1 MALAATV
8 ERTNLDLHNEMIK
21 RAEELIPVL
30 KDRSESA
37 NIDRRIPKE
46 TIQDMKD
53 AGFFKILQPKQ
64 YGGFELDPHTF
75 SEVQLR
81 VAQGCMSTAWVL
93 GVIGIHPFQ
102 LALYDDK
109 AQQEVWGE

>member
-1 MALAATV
+1 
-8 ERTNLDLHNEMIK
+8 
-21 RAEELIPVL
+21 
-30 KDRSESA
+30 
-37 NIDRRIPKE
+37 
-46 TIQDMKD
+46 MKD

-64 YGGFELDPHTF
+64 FGGFELDPHTF

-109 AQQEVWGE
+109 AQKKFWERMTTHWYHLHMLHWVK

>member
-1 MALAATV
+1 MALASTIK
-8 ERTNLDLHNEMIK
+8 ERTNLDLHNEMIRK
-21 RAEELIPVL
+21 AEDLIPVL
-30 KDRSESA
+30 KKRSESA

-64 YGGFELDPHTF
+64 YGGHELDPHTF

-81 VAQGCMSTAWVL
+81 IAQGCMSTAWVL
-93 GVIGIHPFQ
+93 GVVGIHPFQ
-102 LALYDDK
+102 LAL
-109 AQQEVWGE
+109 V